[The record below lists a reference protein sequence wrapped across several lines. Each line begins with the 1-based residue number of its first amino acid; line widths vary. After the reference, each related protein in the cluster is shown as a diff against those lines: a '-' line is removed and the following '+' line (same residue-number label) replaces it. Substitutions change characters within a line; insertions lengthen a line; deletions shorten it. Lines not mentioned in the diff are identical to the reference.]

1 MDRMKE
7 EKCELTF
14 YIFRAGVL
22 RGRRARKKREH
33 KKKEKEKVAVIE
45 EGWLVDKW
53 YAGVGAA
60 DHFKDFPFV

>member
-14 YIFRAGVL
+14 YIF

-53 YAGVGAA
+53 YAGVGDA